1 MSFAMV
7 CEGKYHHNDAM
18 PAAEPAH
25 PEETIMRIGSRQ
37 FPGALDRRWCLAALA
52 GLGLVCALPAQGQA
66 TYPDHAIRM
75 IVPWPAGQATD
86 LGGRLIAQELSRELG
101 QPVVVENKAG
111 AGGAIGTDMAAK
123 AVPDGYTILMA
134 SSGPVSVSPLMQKL
148 NYNPEKDL
156 EPVAMVG
163 LSPYTLVTA
172 PDFPAKNLD
181 EFLKLVKASPGKYT
195 FASSGTGATAHLI
208 AESFN
213 GTAGIKAIHIPYKGS
228 SPALTDVAGGQV
240 AYSVETAASTM
251 PLIRAGKL
259 KAYGVSL
266 KKGSSVTPGL
276 APFASNPALKD
287 FDLGAWIGVMVPA
300 GTPAPVV
307 ARLSVAIDKIMKKPE
322 VQQAF
327 GTIAIEVDYR
337 DAPEFRKYL
346 QSISKE
352 FDRVIKANNI
362 KAE

>member
-101 QPVVVENKAG
+101 QPV
-111 AGGAIGTDMAAK
+111 
-123 AVPDGYTILMA
+123 GYTILMA

-148 NYNPEKDL
+148 NYSPDKDL

>member
-1 MSFAMV
+1 
-7 CEGKYHHNDAM
+7 
-18 PAAEPAH
+18 
-25 PEETIMRIGSRQ
+25 
-37 FPGALDRRWCLAALA
+37 
-52 GLGLVCALPAQGQA
+52 
-66 TYPDHAIRM
+66 
-75 IVPWPAGQATD
+75 
-86 LGGRLIAQELSRELG
+86 
-101 QPVVVENKAG
+101 
-111 AGGAIGTDMAAK
+111 
-123 AVPDGYTILMA
+123 MA

-148 NYNPEKDL
+148 NYSPDKDL

>member
-1 MSFAMV
+1 
-7 CEGKYHHNDAM
+7 
-18 PAAEPAH
+18 
-25 PEETIMRIGSRQ
+25 
-37 FPGALDRRWCLAALA
+37 
-52 GLGLVCALPAQGQA
+52 
-66 TYPDHAIRM
+66 
-75 IVPWPAGQATD
+75 
-86 LGGRLIAQELSRELG
+86 
-101 QPVVVENKAG
+101 
-111 AGGAIGTDMAAK
+111 
-123 AVPDGYTILMA
+123 
-134 SSGPVSVSPLMQKL
+134 
-148 NYNPEKDL
+148 
-156 EPVAMVG
+156 
-163 LSPYTLVTA
+163 
-172 PDFPAKNLD
+172 
-181 EFLKLVKASPGKYT
+181 
-195 FASSGTGATAHLI
+195 
-208 AESFN
+208 
-213 GTAGIKAIHIPYKGS
+213 
-228 SPALTDVAGGQV
+228 
-240 AYSVETAASTM
+240 M

>member
-1 MSFAMV
+1 MQSGQKD
-7 CEGKYHHNDAM
+7 CPEGA
-18 PAAEPAH
+18 
-25 PEETIMRIGSRQ
+25 R
-37 FPGALDRRWCLAALA
+37 PGWQGWRAAALFCF
-52 GLGLVCALPAQGQA
+52 GLVAVLPTHGQA
-66 TYPDHAIRM
+66 AYPDRALRM

-86 LGGRLIAQELSRELG
+86 LGGRVIAQELSRELG

-111 AGGAIGTDMAAK
+111 AGGTIGTDMVAK
-123 AVPDGYTILMA
+123 ATPDGYTILMA
-134 SSGPVSVSPLMQKL
+134 SSGPVSVSPLMQNL

-172 PDFPAKNLD
+172 PDFPAKNLT
-181 EFLKLVKASPGKYT
+181 EFLALVKASPGKYT

-213 GTAGIKAIHIPYKGS
+213 GTAGIKAVHIPYKGS
-228 SPALTDVAGGQV
+228 PPALTDVAGGQV

-251 PLIRAGKL
+251 PLIRSGKL
-259 KAYGVSL
+259 RAYGVSL
-266 KKGSSVTPGL
+266 KKGSTVTPGL
-276 APFASNPALKD
+276 EPFATNPALKD

-300 GTPAPVV
+300 GTPKPVV
-307 ARLSVAIDKIMKKPE
+307 DRLSTAINKMMKKPE

-337 DAPEFRKYL
+337 DAPEFRQYL
-346 QSISKE
+346 QSISRE
-352 FDRVIKANNI
+352 FASVIKANNI
-362 KAE
+362 KAD

>member
-1 MSFAMV
+1 MQSGLKD
-7 CEGKYHHNDAM
+7 CPEG
-18 PAAEPAH
+18 
-25 PEETIMRIGSRQ
+25 TR
-37 FPGALDRRWCLAALA
+37 PGWQGWRVAALFCF
-52 GLGLVCALPAQGQA
+52 GLVAVLPTHGQA
-66 TYPDHAIRM
+66 AYPDRALRM

-86 LGGRLIAQELSRELG
+86 LGGRVIAQELSRELG

-111 AGGAIGTDMAAK
+111 AGGTIGTDMVAK
-123 AVPDGYTILMA
+123 ATPDGYTILMA
-134 SSGPVSVSPLMQKL
+134 SSGPVSVSPLMQSL

-172 PDFPAKNLD
+172 PDFPAKNLT
-181 EFLKLVKASPGKYT
+181 EFLALVKASPGKYT

-213 GTAGIKAIHIPYKGS
+213 GTAGIKAVHIPYKGS
-228 SPALTDVAGGQV
+228 PPALTDVAGGQV

-251 PLIRAGKL
+251 PLIRSGKL
-259 KAYGVSL
+259 RAYGVSL
-266 KKGSSVTPGL
+266 KKGSNVTPGL
-276 APFASNPALKD
+276 EPFATNPALKD

-300 GTPAPVV
+300 GTPKPVV
-307 ARLSVAIDKIMKKPE
+307 DRLSTAINKIMKKPE

-337 DAPEFRKYL
+337 DAPEFRQYL
-346 QSISKE
+346 QSISRE
-352 FDRVIKANNI
+352 FASVIKANNI
-362 KAE
+362 KVD